1 VVDKPREVGSKIV
14 VTYRTD
20 PGWVGVLPSAAAL
33 LIERGSPLSH
43 VAIVA
48 RELGVPT
55 VVQIPDLTTRVRTG
69 MTLTVDGGQGTVE
82 IAEPTAD
89 Q

>member
-1 VVDKPREVGSKIV
+1 
-14 VTYRTD
+14 
-20 PGWVGVLPSAAAL
+20 
-33 LIERGSPLSH
+33 

-82 IAEPTAD
+82 IAEPRAD